1 MKTLVNPKATPCE
14 RPPEGA
20 MLYTRGQV
28 ACLLQISVR
37 SVDRYVQTG
46 ELTPAPI
53 PGRLVRFRP
62 EDVLRLLNKT
72 AFASTHPNPTPHENH
87 YRD

>member
-1 MKTLVNPKATPCE
+1 MKTLVIPKTTQCE

-20 MLYTRGQV
+20 ILYTRGQV
-28 ACLLQISVR
+28 AGILQISVR
-37 SVDRYVQTG
+37 SVDRYVQSG
-46 ELTPAPI
+46 ELIPAPI

-72 AFASTHPNPTPHENH
+72 AFSSTPPTHTPHENH